1 TVSIIDVATKRVGQT
16 LNVEVNRSNRLKF
29 TLDGKLVLIS
39 DLGNNALVV
48 VDTAVRKVVRRL
60 NLGRQPEGVLISPD
74 GAHAY
79 VAVAGEKNIAILDLK
94 TLEVK
99 TRIPTGAG
107 PDGMA
112 WAVRP

>member
-1 TVSIIDVATKRVGQT
+1 VQT

-48 VDTAVRKVVRRL
+48 VDAASRKVIKRL
-60 NLGRQPEGVLISPD
+60 NPGRQPEGVLISPD

-79 VAVAGEKNIAILDLK
+79 VAVAGEKNVAVLDLK
-94 TLEVK
+94 TLEVSA
-99 TRIPTGAG
+99 RIPTGAG

-112 WAVRP
+112 WAVRR